1 MFNKKGES
9 LHWGMSMKMS
19 LKKIWRDLQWPF
31 LGGAALAALAL
42 GFVGFSKYFVALGQ
56 KRPFS
61 NLVYLAIQL
70 FVLESGSV
78 PGPVPWELDTARF
91 LAPLVAGSA
100 ALKGLALVFRD
111 QLQLLRLRLSA
122 KHTVI
127 CGLGRKGLRLLREY
141 RLRNDRVVVIEKD
154 ARNEYLDD
162 ARGLGAIV
170 LIGDAADPEMLRRAR
185 CPKAAR
191 LISVCGSD
199 GINAEVAVQA
209 RRLVP
214 ANRKTALTCGVHI
227 VDPKL
232 CNLLAGQEIETKAAE
247 AFRLEFFN
255 VFEVGARSW
264 LDEHPPFG
272 REERDAPSRPHLL
285 VVGAGGLGESLIVQT
300 ARIWDSP
307 LRPPRERLGLT
318 IVDRLAES
326 KRDHL
331 LLRYPSLEKCCD
343 LAALQMDVGSARFER
358 ADFLIGNNGRGDVT
372 RIYICLGNDS
382 LGLSAALSLRRRLKD
397 PRVSIVVQSTHEDG
411 LSKLLQEDPGR
422 GPHQTAIHSFDLLGR
437 VCLVDLAL
445 GGAKER
451 LARAIHE
458 DYVREQRKIGQSPGT
473 NPAVVS
479 WEDLPETLKESNRSQ
494 AGHIGTKLKAVGC
507 GIEVA
512 TDWREPL
519 FTFSDAEIEL
529 MAMMEHDRWVRE
541 RRRGGWRSGPKD
553 VGDRKTPYL
562 VPWEELS
569 EDIRERDRAFIRD
582 LPGFLAGAG
591 FKICRARPISP

>member
-1 MFNKKGES
+1 MP
-9 LHWGMSMKMS
+9 MKIS
-19 LKKIWRDLQWPF
+19 LKKTWRDLQWPF

-42 GFVGFSKYFVALGQ
+42 GFIGFSRYFAALGQ
-56 KRPFS
+56 RRPFS

-100 ALKGLALVFRD
+100 AVKGLALVFRE

-127 CGLGRKGLRLLREY
+127 CGLGRKGVRLLREY
-141 RLRNDRVVVIEKD
+141 RRRSDRVVVIEKD
-154 ARNEYLDD
+154 SRNEYLDD
-162 ARGLGAIV
+162 ARDLGAIV
-170 LIGDAADPEMLRRAR
+170 LIGDAADPEVLRRAR

-199 GINAEVAVQA
+199 GINAEVAVQT

-214 ANRKTALTCGVHI
+214 ASRKTALTCGVHI
-227 VDPKL
+227 VDPRL
-232 CNLLAGQEIETKAAE
+232 CNLLAGQEIEAMPRD

-255 VFEVGARSW
+255 IFEVGARSW
-264 LDEHPPFG
+264 LDEHPPFS
-272 REERDAPSRPHLL
+272 REGGGAISRPHLL
-285 VVGAGGLGESLIVQT
+285 VVGAGGLGESLIVQA
-300 ARIWDSP
+300 ARTWDP
-307 LRPPRERLGLT
+307 PGRPPGERLGLT
-318 IVDRLAES
+318 IVDRFAES
-326 KRDHL
+326 QRDRL
-331 LLRYPSLEKCCD
+331 LLRYPSLERSCD
-343 LAALQMDVGSARFER
+343 LAALPMDIGSPQFEQ
-358 ADFLIGNNGRGDVT
+358 ADFLFGDGGKGDVT
-372 RIYICLGNDS
+372 SISICLDDDS
-382 LGLSAALSLRRRLKD
+382 LGLSAALSLRRRLRD
-397 PRVSIVVQSTHEDG
+397 PGVSIVVQSTHEDG
-411 LSKLLQEDPGR
+411 LPKLLQEDPGR
-422 GPHQTAIHSFDLLGR
+422 SPHQAAIHSFDLLGR

-445 GGAKER
+445 GGAKES

-473 NPAVVS
+473 NPSLVS

-494 AGHIGTKLKAVGC
+494 ADHIGTKLKAVGC

-512 TDWREPL
+512 TDWREAPI
-519 FTFSDAEIEL
+519 TFSDGEIEL

-553 VGDRKTPYL
+553 IKDRKTPYL
-562 VPWEELS
+562 VPWQGLS
-569 EDIRERDRAFIRD
+569 EDLRERDRAFVRD
-582 LPGFLAGAG
+582 LPGFLAGVG
-591 FKICRARPISP
+591 FRIFRARPISL

>member
-1 MFNKKGES
+1 
-9 LHWGMSMKMS
+9 MSMKTS

-56 KRPFS
+56 KRPIS

-100 ALKGLALVFRD
+100 AVKGLALVFRE

-154 ARNEYLDD
+154 ARNEYLDH
-162 ARGLGAIV
+162 ARGLGSIV

-199 GINAEVAVQA
+199 GINAEVALQA
-209 RRLVP
+209 RRLLP
-214 ANRKTALTCGVHI
+214 ATRKTALSCGVHI
-227 VDPKL
+227 VDPRL
-232 CNLLAGQEIETKAAE
+232 CRLLAGQQIEARLTE

-255 VFEVGARSW
+255 TFEVGARSW
-264 LDEHPPFG
+264 LDEHPPFS
-272 REERDAPSRPHLL
+272 REGGDALSRPHLL
-285 VVGAGGLGESLIVQT
+285 VVGVGGLGESLIVQA
-300 ARIWDSP
+300 ARAWDLSP
-307 LRPPRERLGLT
+307 RKSGERLGLT

-331 LLRYPSLEKCCD
+331 FLRYPSLERSCD
-343 LAALQMDVGSARFER
+343 LTALPMDIESPQFEQ
-358 ADFLIGNNGRGDVT
+358 ADFLFGDGGKSDVT
-372 RIYICLGNDS
+372 SISICLGNDS

-411 LSKLLQEDPGR
+411 LPKLLQEDPELS
-422 GPHQTAIHSFDLLGR
+422 PHQAAIHSFDLLGR
-437 VCLVDLAL
+437 VCLIDLAL
-445 GGAKER
+445 GGAKES
-451 LARAIHE
+451 LARAIHQ
-458 DYVREQRKIGQSPGT
+458 DYVREQQKIGQSPGT

-494 AGHIGTKLKAVGC
+494 ADHIGTKLRAIRC
-507 GIEVA
+507 AIEVA
-512 TDWREPL
+512 TDWREAPI
-519 FTFSDAEIEL
+519 TFSDAEIEL
-529 MAMMEHDRWVRE
+529 MARMEHDRWVRE

-553 VGDRKTPYL
+553 IKDRKTPYL

-569 EDIRERDRAFIRD
+569 EDLRERDRAFVRD

-591 FKICRARPISP
+591 FRIFRARPISL

>member
-1 MFNKKGES
+1 MP
-9 LHWGMSMKMS
+9 MKIS
-19 LKKIWRDLQWPF
+19 LKKTWRDLQWPF
-31 LGGAALAALAL
+31 LGGAALAALVL

-154 ARNEYLDD
+154 ARNAYLDD
-162 ARGLGAIV
+162 ARDLGAIV
-170 LIGDAADPEMLRRAR
+170 LIGDASDPEVLRRAR
-185 CPKAAR
+185 CPRAAR

-227 VDPKL
+227 VDPRL
-232 CNLLAGQEIETKAAE
+232 CNLLAGQEIGTRATE

-264 LDEHPPFG
+264 LDEHPPFS
-272 REERDAPSRPHLL
+272 REGGDAISRPHLL
-285 VVGAGGLGESLIVQT
+285 VVGAGSLGESLLVQ
-300 ARIWDSP
+300 ASRAWDLSP
-307 LRPPRERLGLT
+307 RKPGERLGLT

-331 LLRYPSLEKCCD
+331 VLRYPSLEKSCD
-343 LAALQMDVGSARFER
+343 LAALQMDVGSPQFEQ
-358 ADFLIGNNGRGDVT
+358 ADFLFGDGAKGDVT
-372 RIYICLGNDS
+372 SAHICLDDDS
-382 LGLSAALSLRRRLKD
+382 LGLLAALSLRRRLRD
-397 PRVSIVVQSTHEDG
+397 PGVSIVVQSTHEDG
-411 LSKLLQEDPGR
+411 LPRLLQEDPGR
-422 GPHQTAIHSFDLLGR
+422 SPHQAAIHSFDLLGR

-445 GGAKER
+445 GGARES

-473 NPAVVS
+473 NPSLVS

-494 AGHIGTKLKAVGC
+494 ADHIGTKLKAVGC
-507 GIEVA
+507 AIEVA
-512 TDWREPL
+512 ADWREAPV
-519 FTFSDAEIEL
+519 TFSDAEIEL

-553 VGDRKTPYL
+553 VNNRKTPYL

-569 EDIRERDRAFIRD
+569 EDLKERDRFFIRG

-591 FKICRARPISP
+591 FRIFRARPISL